1 MKKIPALL
9 MSMFLMSIVLTSITW
24 ADTSTYIYGTIYD
37 NENMPITH
45 AKVTVQCASTKIDQN
60 TDKDGMYKI
69 LNIECSADDI
79 AYVTVTKDGIVI
91 GTGSG
96 TIDDMNI
103 LNININID
111 EYDGDASIPEFPIA
125 ALPALLSMF
134 SFGLIRKRLF

>member
-1 MKKIPALL
+1 MNKIPALL
-9 MSMFLMSIVLTSITW
+9 ISMFLMSMVLAPMTW
-24 ADTSTYIYGTIYD
+24 ADPSTYIYGVIHD
-37 NENMPITH
+37 NENMPIVH
-45 AKVTVQCASTKIDQN
+45 AKVAVQCGSTKIDQN
-60 TDKDGMYKI
+60 TDGDGEYKI
-69 LNIECSADDI
+69 LNIECAPGDT
-79 AYVTVTKDGIVI
+79 AYVTVTKDGVVI

-111 EYDGDASIPEFPIA
+111 EYDGDASIPEFPVA